1 MKIINFTSRPIRTK
15 VSLKSV
21 AGFTDYH
28 NIKDLILNMVA
39 LLASWNERATQLNVI
54 AFKDE
59 SSLHEYEVFYGYG
72 Y

>member
-1 MKIINFTSRPIRTK
+1 MKIIKFTSHPIRPQ

-21 AGFTDYH
+21 SGYTDYH

-39 LLASWNERATQLNVI
+39 LLASWNERATQKNVM

-59 SSLHEYEVFYGYG
+59 NSLHEYEVFYAYG